1 MQLMRMLIWIF
12 LLLDCLI
19 LLYSQYDDYV
29 KGAKIDIV
37 PLLLFVAFIGLGWW
51 LRDSS
56 PKWSL
61 FILGLPVVLVLFN
74 MLTKTWFKH

>member
-1 MQLMRMLIWIF
+1 MKTFLWIVF
-12 LLLDCLI
+12 LLDCLI

-29 KGAKIDIV
+29 KGAKIDIM
-37 PLLLFVAFIGLGWW
+37 PLSLLVAYIGLGWW

-61 FILGLPVVLVLFN
+61 FILALPVTLVLFN
-74 MLTKTWFKH
+74 TFTKTWFKH